1 MQLHWFY
8 PLAHLTLLASTT
20 MGSETFSTCPGLYD
34 EHYTALV
41 RRNFRSFHLNLSKG
55 QYEANGPLV
64 SSDTFWNYDG
74 TIFISRKGFTTAL
87 SGFVESALKGL
98 SAVDRY
104 NIVDGN
110 RGAVAI
116 RLSGKQSGPFVGLP
130 LQTNGRY
137 DVWEGE
143 KVVFDEEALVRSW
156 VTITPIDVMKDQ
168 MKGVIEVSG
177 APSNTTYG
185 ENPQTSRQFRERLR
199 KTLAAFHLNA
209 NAGNASANAALATDS
224 VQIEENG
231 VFSHGREAFIA
242 SVTSQNAGQGAFPEK
257 LFHDFDIL
265 ADGKLGA
272 VEYIWQGPQKSEY
285 AGISLKENA
294 VVRLRGMLFLEFN
307 DEGLVEK
314 VISIYDEGVVRTTLT
329 GTGGWLYT

>member
-1 MQLHWFY
+1 MQLHWFHS
-8 PLAHLTLLASTT
+8 LAHLTLLASIAAS
-20 MGSETFSTCPGLYD
+20 SETFSTCPGLYD
-34 EHYTALV
+34 EHYTALI
-41 RRNFRSFHLNLSKG
+41 RRNFRSFHINLSKG
-55 QYEANGPLV
+55 QYDANGPLV

-74 TIFISRKGFTTAL
+74 NIILSRKGFTTAL
-87 SGFVESALKGL
+87 SEFVDSALKGL

-137 DVWEGE
+137 DVWEAE
-143 KVVFDEEALVRSW
+143 KVIFDEEALVRSW
-156 VTITPIDVMKDQ
+156 VTITPIDVMKEQ
-168 MKGVIEVSG
+168 MKGVIDTCATS
-177 APSNTTYG
+177 SNTTYG
-185 ENPQTSRQFRERLR
+185 ANPQTSRHFRERLR
-199 KTLAAFHLNA
+199 KTMAAFHLNA
-209 NAGNASANAALATDS
+209 NDGNASANAALATED

-231 VFSHGREAFIA
+231 VFSQGRDAFVA
-242 SVTSQNAGQGAFPEK
+242 SVTSQNAGRSAFPEK

-272 VEYIWQGPQKSEY
+272 VEYLWQGPQKSEY
-285 AGISLKENA
+285 AGIALRKNA
-294 VVRLRGMLFLEFN
+294 VVRMRGMLFLEFN
-307 DEGLVEK
+307 DEGLVVK
-314 VISIYDEGVVRTTLT
+314 VISVYDEGVVQTTLT